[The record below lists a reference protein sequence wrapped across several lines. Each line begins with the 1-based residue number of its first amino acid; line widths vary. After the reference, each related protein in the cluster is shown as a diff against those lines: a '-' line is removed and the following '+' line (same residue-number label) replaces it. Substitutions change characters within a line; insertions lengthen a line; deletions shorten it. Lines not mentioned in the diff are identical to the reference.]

1 MYEYVDFYDE
11 AMNGSEEGE
20 AIMMDRDQVIKK
32 LKEHGHIA
40 PSAWFE
46 FFKDTGMLC
55 SNSYPA
61 VNLLSWLGY

>member
-11 AMNGSEEGE
+11 
-20 AIMMDRDQVIKK
+20 VIKK